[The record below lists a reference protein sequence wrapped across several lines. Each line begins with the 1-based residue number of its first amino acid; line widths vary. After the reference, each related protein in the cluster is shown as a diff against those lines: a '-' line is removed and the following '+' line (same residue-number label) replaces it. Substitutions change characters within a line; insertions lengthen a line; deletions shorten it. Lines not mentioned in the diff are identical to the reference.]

1 MWGNFGA
8 SAVAKVIPLILGNA
22 ALHYADWREVFW
34 LCAGGFVLLGLSV
47 LLVDSTKPLAD
58 RRAQS

>member
-1 MWGNFGA
+1 
-8 SAVAKVIPLILGNA
+8 LILGNA